1 MNPPCGPHMCIPG
14 FVALEM
20 VLPGRRQNSL
30 TLKWHTDTD
39 LENEHLE
46 FCSLVIQWCIF
57 QSFGS
62 WWFMSLVMWHNLR
75 SHSFLPDQE
84 CHLAYKLYTYQ
95 HHYMLLWQHLQ
106 QLFFSFLKEK
116 VNFVDRTACGV
127 FPPLS
132 LWSQTCSNEVKCI
145 CASDYTGKDCSVFDP
160 IPIPTV
166 PTGPEKKG
174 SHCSEASLSFPH
186 SFFLSFMVSVHHHR
200 SFMY

>member
-1 MNPPCGPHMCIPG
+1 MWTPHVYPRICCFG
-14 FVALEM
+14 DGATRKEAKQFNFEM
-20 VLPGRRQNSL
+20 TYWYWPWKWTFRVLLSSNSVVYFSIL
-30 TLKWHTDTD
+30 WLMVVYW
-39 LENEHLE
+39 
-46 FCSLVIQWCIF
+46 
-57 QSFGS
+57 
-62 WWFMSLVMWHNLR
+62 SLVMWHNLR